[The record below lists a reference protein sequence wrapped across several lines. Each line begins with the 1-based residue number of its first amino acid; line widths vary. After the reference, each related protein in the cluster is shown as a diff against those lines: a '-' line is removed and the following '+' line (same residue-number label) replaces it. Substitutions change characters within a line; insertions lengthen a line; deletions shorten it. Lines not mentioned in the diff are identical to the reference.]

1 MTLQQIEY
9 IVALNRHRHF
19 VKAAEECGVTQP
31 TLSAMVQKL
40 EDELDVKIFDRSKHP
55 IEPTAIGVK
64 IIRQAE
70 TTLNEMRRIQE
81 VVDNETNSL
90 IGTLKIGIIPTIAP
104 YLIPDFIPSFR
115 ENYAEI
121 SLTISETRTTNI
133 LQQLQTGYL
142 DLAIVSTPL
151 DQPDILEIP
160 LYYEKF
166 VAYFSPTQRMTEIPL
181 NPKDMP
187 LDDLWVLQEG
197 HCAPRQL
204 FNFCHADTRNHMY
217 EAGSIDTL
225 IKIVD
230 KSGGYTVIPELHLPF
245 LSETQL
251 KNVREITS
259 PPAVREVSIIIR
271 KDFVKERM
279 INAVVDTVKK
289 IIPPQLLDERLKK
302 FSIRLK

>member
-40 EDELDVKIFDRSKHP
+40 EEELDVKIFDRSKHP
-55 IEPTAIGVK
+55 IEPTAIGEK

-90 IGTLKIGIIPTIAP
+90 TGTLKIGIIPTIAP
-104 YLIPDFIPSFR
+104 YLVPDFISRFR
-115 ENYAEI
+115 TDYGLI
-121 SLTISETRTTNI
+121 TLTISEMRTTNI
-133 LQQLQTGYL
+133 LEQLKTGNL

-151 DQPDILEIP
+151 DQPDMLEIP

-166 VAYFSPTQRMTEIPL
+166 AAYFSPTQRLTEFPL

-197 HCAPRQL
+197 HCARRQI
-204 FNFCHADTRNHMY
+204 FNFCHAKSSNHMY

-225 IKIVD
+225 VKIVD
-230 KSGGYTVIPELHLPF
+230 KSGGYTVIPELHLQF
-245 LSETQL
+245 LTETQL

-259 PPAVREVSIIIR
+259 PPAVREVSILIR

-279 INAVVDTVKK
+279 INAVADTVKK
-289 IIPPQLLDERLKK
+289 IIPPQMLDERLKK

>member
-55 IEPTAIGVK
+55 IEPTAIGEK

-81 VVDNETNSL
+81 VVDNETNSVT
-90 IGTLKIGIIPTIAP
+90 GTLKIGIIPTIAP
-104 YLIPDFIPSFR
+104 YLVPDFIATFR
-115 ENYAEI
+115 KDYEFI
-121 SLTISETRTTNI
+121 SLTISEMRTTNV
-133 LQQLQTGYL
+133 LEQLQNGYI

-151 DQPDILEIP
+151 DQPDMLEIP

-166 VAYFSPTQRMTEIPL
+166 IAYFSPTQIHAEVPL
-181 NPKDMP
+181 NAKDMP
-187 LDDLWVLQEG
+187 LDDLWILQEG
-197 HCAPRQL
+197 HCARRQI
-204 FNFCHADTRNHMY
+204 FNFCHAETSNHMY

-230 KSGGYTVIPELHLPF
+230 KNGGYTVIPELHRPF
-245 LSETQL
+245 LTENQL

-259 PPAVREVSIIIR
+259 PPAVREVSILIR

-279 INAVVDTVKK
+279 INAVANTIKK
-289 IIPPQLLDERLKK
+289 IIPPQMLDERLKK